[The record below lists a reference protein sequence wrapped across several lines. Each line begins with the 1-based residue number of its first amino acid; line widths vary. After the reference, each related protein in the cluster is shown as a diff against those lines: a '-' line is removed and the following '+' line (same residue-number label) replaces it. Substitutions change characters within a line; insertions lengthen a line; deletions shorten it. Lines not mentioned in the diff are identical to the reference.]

1 MHISKKGYELTI
13 SNKGNITKLTNRF
26 DDYNVIKQGSSSFAL
41 PFDRSTQQKERTIPL
56 KLHNQ
61 NDTSLSFTGKNVKQ
75 NYQFYDEFFSI
86 HTAFTRQKGPRMGI
100 NVDFSFLDTDDDTFE
115 NKLML
120 TDMYIDPDYLY
131 GYFLF
136 RQYNGQY
143 VVMTINDRF
152 SAYRLKYSYY
162 GHRVLGMQILANASD
177 VIVDDNRNMIQTD
190 SLNVSFS
197 LQPNLKSAEEFIA
210 KHLNIAIASYEIS
223 GNVVGND
230 FSFSLI
236 HDADDIRVL
245 DDDHVEVPW
254 QKKNSRY
261 SFQLKKASMYRIITT
276 KANRKHSS
284 YVMGHKTWDDYYH
297 LVCHFYQKNFQHETG
312 AFYRVMFKNTL
323 SPQGGRTFE
332 GVHFGNPYEMMSCRT
347 GEFGGFAGWA
357 MLKYL
362 RLHPNNDK
370 IFQSVKKYIE
380 HWALNLHGR
389 KKSLYGTVHK
399 KPHRHFLKK
408 YSAYHLYKEINFPQ
422 YEVFL
427 MEQLI
432 DYYELTNSPII
443 FTELIAIADHF
454 IHDHIGE
461 NGEVLYHKTDYTTV
475 HTPVVLFVKL
485 VKLCEKINEDEL
497 ADTYRQVVANMTEH
511 IVNRGLDF
519 PTEGESCTEDG
530 SVSCS
535 ALSILYYCY
544 HIKYESH
551 YIEMAEKMLHLHRM
565 LELTTYDAKMY
576 MSSIRFWETLYESNE
591 YGPSYNAGHSWTLW
605 SAEAKIY
612 YALLTAEFSYLKEA
626 YNGFITNMAKVE
638 PNGGMPA
645 SYTPDMIP
653 GIPHKPY
660 LFIYE
665 PTQLLKRDKRSYLG
679 MKYPSNTYSTTGNYF
694 LIKYEETF
702 NEISGLD
709 VKNQYLINMQVNQG
723 VYESLGKNFNKL
735 ILEDMSGMT
744 ISLKVNSRLT
754 IICKYIDKLIVR
766 GASIIEKSKHAITL
780 KPEGPTIQLLM
791 E

>member
-1 MHISKKGYELTI
+1 MHIYTDRYQITFSP
-13 SNKGNITKLTNRF
+13 KGNIIKLVNNMNNL
-26 DDYNVIKQGSSSFAL
+26 NVVQNESTSFAL
-41 PFDRSTQQKERTIPL
+41 PFDQSTQERERTIRL
-56 KLHNQ
+56 KLLNEQNNQ
-61 NDTSLSFTGKNVKQ
+61 VSFNGKNVKQ
-75 NYQFYDEFFSI
+75 FYQFYDDYFMI
-86 HTAFTRQKGPRMGI
+86 HTVFSQQKGPRMGV
-100 NVDFSFLDTDDDTFE
+100 NFDFAFLDCDDDGFE

-120 TDMYIDPDYLY
+120 TEMYIDPNYLY
-131 GYFLF
+131 AYFLF

-143 VVMTINDRF
+143 IVMAINERF
-152 SAYRLKYSYY
+152 AAYRLKYSYF
-162 GHRVLGMQILANASD
+162 GHRVTGMQILANASD
-177 VIVDDNRNMIQTD
+177 VITDEDRNMIQTD
-190 SLNVSFS
+190 SLRIMIGF
-197 LQPNLKSAEEFIA
+197 QPNLQAAKKFAAEI
-210 KHLNIAIASYEIS
+210 LNISIASYELS
-223 GNVVGND
+223 GNVIGND
-230 FSFSLI
+230 FSFTTI
-236 HDADDIRVL
+236 NDFDEVRIL
-245 DDDHVEVPW
+245 DEDGHETSFKED
-254 QKKNSRY
+254 NSHY
-261 SFQLKKASMYRIITT
+261 FFHLEKDTMYRIISRVN
-276 KANRKHSS
+276 NREHVS
-284 YVMGHKTWDDYYH
+284 YVLAHKNWSDYYNII
-297 LVCHFYQKNFQHETG
+297 CPFYRKYFQHETG

-497 ADTYRQVVANMTEH
+497 ADTYRQVAANMTEH

-551 YIEMAEKMLHLHRM
+551 YIGMAEKMLHLHRM